1 MKIGIE
7 RVSFDS
13 VNVKAVVL
21 DFMNKVVV
29 VDFMLGSGD
38 VEVLPQRLTLDLQDL
53 LLRRVEGKE
62 VLGDFLVDWLKASIL
77 RVLLGSGGRG
87 ESSEVDDGSLKGAR

>member
-7 RVSFDS
+7 RVFFDS
-13 VNVKAVVL
+13 VNVKTVVL

-29 VDFMLGSGD
+29 VDFVLGSGD

-77 RVLLGSGGRG
+77 RVLLGSGSREDASKVTEGLPG
-87 ESSEVDDGSLKGAR
+87 EAK